1 MLDEAELTECIH
13 WLCRAHATDDENGI
27 INAFEKKLQE
37 EQAFPGPEVGALV
50 RKFLLGNECS
60 IAAVPMLIEGATD

>member
-1 MLDEAELTECIH
+1 MHPLALQGTRHGRREWHYQCF
-13 WLCRAHATDDENGI
+13 R
-27 INAFEKKLQE
+27 KKLQE

-60 IAAVPMLIEGATD
+60 IAAVSMLIEGAND